1 MPKYIVPREELP
13 YDPSNRESIV
23 EYAYLLEGHTL
34 RESCDVDVQ
43 ESKKGNKGGLGQ
55 AVEYYYFKYELN
67 SDQEPDFPEVGMEL
81 KTTPIKRNKN
91 KSISAKERL
100 VLTMIDYFKVVDE
113 TWETSTC
120 LEKMRDILLISYLH
134 EPKKNVFDYEIE
146 YARPQDFPAED
157 MAVIQDDWETIVE
170 KVRQGRAHE
179 LSGGDT
185 HYLEA
190 CTKSANSS
198 IRRPQPFSDIPAKPR
213 AFALKSSY
221 MTAFYNKN
229 LGLEAIRRIQG
240 EEALSLEDLVR
251 SRFEKYKGMTA
262 SAIME
267 MLGRVSNAKSRYAL
281 ITKAILGIGDEN
293 DIAEFVKAG
302 IISKTIRIE
311 KNGIIKEHVSFPA
324 FEFSDL
330 LEEED
335 WDDSEFCHICES
347 EFFFVIFKKLDD
359 DYVLEG
365 CAFWRMP
372 LDDREKAQETWEEA
386 RRVVRE
392 SVRLT
397 PKKNKKTG
405 EAQICKDGYPVL
417 ENNLPGSS
425 FNGIA
430 HVRPHTSMRAYRL
443 KDGTEIGNVAT
454 HASELPDG
462 RAMTKQSFWLDKD
475 YIREQLKKLEL

>member
-1 MPKYIVPREELP
+1 MPRYIVPREELP
-13 YDPSNRESIV
+13 YDPSDRKSII

-34 RESCDVDVQ
+34 RESCDVDACGL
-43 ESKKGNKGGLGQ
+43 KKGNKGGLGQ
-55 AVEYYYFKYELN
+55 AVEYYYFKYEPN

-157 MAVIQDDWETIVE
+157 MTVIQDDWETIVE
-170 KVRQGRAHE
+170 KVRQGKAHE

-198 IRRPQPFSDIPAKPR
+198 IRRSQPFSDILAKPR

-240 EEALSLEDLVR
+240 EESLSLEDLVKG
-251 SRFEKYKGMTA
+251 RFEKYKGMTA
-262 SAIME
+262 SSIME
-267 MLGRVSNAKSRYAL
+267 VLGRVSNAKSRYAL
-281 ITKAILGIGDEN
+281 ITKAILGIGDDN
-293 DIAEFVKAG
+293 DIAEFAKAG
-302 IISKTIRIE
+302 IISRTIRIE
-311 KNGIIKEHVSFPA
+311 KNDAIREHVSFPA
-324 FEFSDL
+324 FEFADL

-335 WDDSEFCHICES
+335 WDDSEFCRICES
-347 EFFFVIFKKLDD
+347 EFFFVVFKRRDD
-359 DYVLEG
+359 DYMLSG

-372 LDDREKAQETWEEA
+372 LEDQEKAQETWEEA

-392 SVRLT
+392 GVRLT

-405 EAQICKDGYPVL
+405 KVQICKDGYPAL

-443 KDGTEIGNVAT
+443 KGGTEIGNVAA
-454 HASELPDG
+454 HSSELPDG
-462 RAMTKQSFWLDKD
+462 RAMTKQSFWLDKN
-475 YIREQLKKLEL
+475 YIREQLKKLGL